1 MSLIEHFES
10 HFGIMAGGFQT
21 DADDVRAPFPVIRL
35 PRGPIAGTTV
45 LATLGLSGHALHSPY
60 TGRELRIEIVMLYR
74 SAEGP
79 RNLPGVLHQ
88 VAAEILRSHHALC
101 RGDVVGPWGPLFA
114 GATTDALYAANPV
127 YFPESFWEYTPED
140 GGPGVAMVWLA
151 PITASE
157 ADFVRAAG
165 WERFEDELVK
175 HDPDLLNFQ
184 RPSVALPVVAH

>member
-1 MSLIEHFES
+1 
-10 HFGIMAGGFQT
+10 
-21 DADDVRAPFPVIRL
+21 
-35 PRGPIAGTTV
+35 
-45 LATLGLSGHALHSPY
+45 
-60 TGRELRIEIVMLYR
+60 MLYR

-88 VAAEILRSHHALC
+88 VAAKILQSHHALC

-127 YFPESFWEYTPED
+127 YFPESFWEYAPE
-140 GGPGVAMVWLA
+140 GGEPGVRPGVAMVWLA

-165 WERFEDELVK
+165 WERFEDALVE
-175 HDPDLLNFQ
+175 HDPDLLTFE
-184 RPSVALPVVAH
+184 RPSMALPVVAR